1 MKRNSSLGTESR
13 QNGFSLVE
21 LMIALV
27 IALVVAGIAVPNL
40 ATAIANVRLRGS
52 ASDLS
57 GLLQRARLA
66 AVQNN
71 ATYTVRFLSGQPA
84 GAYADLNNNG
94 SFDSGEPMIQFGGT
108 TTQVAAPNGTGGAPS
123 ALDGVGGSL
132 GWTATTGN
140 VSFNPRGLPCDVT
153 RAPCGTNVGY
163 VFYLRDTRA
172 GGQGGWAAVS
182 VTAAGRIKV
191 WMWSGTAWID

>member
-1 MKRNSSLGTESR
+1 MLKRNSSLRTESR
-13 QNGFSLVE
+13 QNGFSLME

-40 ATAIANVRLRGS
+40 ATVLANVRLRGS

-71 ATYTVRFLSGQPA
+71 TTYTVRFMSGQTA
-84 GAYADLNNNG
+84 GAYADLNNNS
-94 SFDSGEPMIQFGGT
+94 SFDAGEPMIQFGGT
-108 TTQVAAPNGTGGAPS
+108 TKQVAAGGAPS
-123 ALDGVGGSL
+123 ALDGGGGPL

-153 RAPCGTNVGY
+153 RTPCGTNVGY
-163 VFYLRDTRA
+163 VFYLSDTRA

-182 VTAAGRIKV
+182 VTAAGRVKV
-191 WMWSGTAWID
+191 WTWSGTAWID